1 MFSCGFD
8 KAKLTCQPRIGGGHK
23 NFWYDLTDREA
34 EAIESQALIRARSG
48 AGTWWIRLYVWPS
61 RTKLGTAKTEK
72 AVTALAQED
81 EVEKK
86 EKRANKEKLSAMLSA
101 KLE

>member
-8 KAKLTCQPRIGGGHK
+8 KAMLNCQPSIGGGHK

-48 AGTWWIRLYVWPS
+48 AGTW
-61 RTKLGTAKTEK
+61 
-72 AVTALAQED
+72 
-81 EVEKK
+81 
-86 EKRANKEKLSAMLSA
+86 
-101 KLE
+101 